1 MKKLAD
7 GVDKTEITE
16 DLPPGAE
23 RRLVQRVLAHWRSIR
38 PEGSLP
44 RFNDIDFSDTP
55 DIEPHSFV
63 VDLDGGASAPT
74 FAGIG
79 ETLAA
84 HSDMSLIGLPVSAAP
99 DDCLPGAAT
108 SYIDEILDKGA
119 PVSRGG
125 ELITADGTT
134 ILYRSI
140 LLPMSDDGET
150 ITGILGAA
158 NCRVVQ
164 HEELVAH

>member
-1 MKKLAD
+1 MKNLPY
-7 GVDKTEITE
+7 GTEKIELTD

-23 RRLVQRVLAHWRSIR
+23 RRLVHRLLAHWRSIR
-38 PEGSLP
+38 PEGALP
-44 RFNDIDFSDTP
+44 CFADVDFSDSP

-63 VDLDGGASAPT
+63 VNLDGAESSPIFVELGD
-74 FAGIG
+74 
-79 ETLAA
+79 ELAA
-84 HSDMSLIGLPVSAAP
+84 HLEASLVGRPVSAAP
-99 DDCLPGAAT
+99 GDCLPGAAA

-125 ELITADGTT
+125 ELTTADGTT
-134 ILYRSI
+134 LLYRSI

-164 HEELVAH
+164 PEERVAH

>member
-1 MKKLAD
+1 MEKLPD
-7 GVDKTEITE
+7 GIEKNEITD

-38 PEGSLP
+38 HDGALP
-44 RFNDIDFSDTP
+44 CFSDVDFSDSP
-55 DIEPHSFV
+55 DVESHSFV
-63 VDLDGGASAPT
+63 VDLDGETSAPT
-74 FAGIG
+74 FVGIG
-79 ETLAA
+79 DNLAA
-84 HSDMSLIGLPVSAAP
+84 HLEASLVGRPVSAAP
-99 DDCLPGAAT
+99 NDCLPGAAT

-125 ELITADGTT
+125 ELITADGRTL
-134 ILYRSI
+134 LYRSI

-158 NCRVVQ
+158 NCRIVQ
-164 HEELVAH
+164 HEEAVAH